1 MFCLYQPFNTYRF
14 LRGCF
19 GEGTHLQKITFA
31 TYKVAQE
38 WCLIFHFIIFL
49 SISCLLFSV
58 ITTLCNTNDKA
69 EVIFLSGSYKS
80 SHLITMIALHLDA
93 TFAAYD
99 IWEEFAT
106 CILILQTQNSF
117 LEDQMP
123 MDYNKRHFPYCGTVH
138 QSFVQ
143 DGARRLWKLRIK
155 WWLQRHFSE
164 IAWLAELQNGGY
176 FWYFP
181 VLLFM
186 LV

>member
-1 MFCLYQPFNTYRF
+1 MFCLYQPFNTYCF

-19 GEGTHLQKITFA
+19 GEGSHMQKITFA
-31 TYKVAQE
+31 TYNVAQE

-93 TFAAYD
+93 TFAAYN

-123 MDYNKRHFPYCGTVH
+123 MDIFLIVVLFINHLCRMG
-138 QSFVQ
+138 Q
-143 DGARRLWKLRIK
+143 
-155 WWLQRHFSE
+155 
-164 IAWLAELQNGGY
+164 GGY
-176 FWYFP
+176 GSFALSGGCNAIS
-181 VLLFM
+181 VR
-186 LV
+186 